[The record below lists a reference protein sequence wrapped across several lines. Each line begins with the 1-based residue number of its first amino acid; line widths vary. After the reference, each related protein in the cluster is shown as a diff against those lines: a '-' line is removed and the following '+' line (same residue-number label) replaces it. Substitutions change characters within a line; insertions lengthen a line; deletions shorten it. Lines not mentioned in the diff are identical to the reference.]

1 MDKGRHLVANRD
13 IPAGEIIAIRKLSLS
28 FGPQKECEMDIAFHN
43 NAMHYITVDFTFDT
57 E

>member
-43 NAMHYITVDFTFDT
+43 NAMHTVDFTFDT